1 MKKKVFALPIALLC
15 LFGLVACDDSTSSS
29 VSSSSASS
37 STTSSITSSSS
48 ESHVVADKNYT
59 SITINNKTELT
70 AEWHLRDS
78 SRELSLTVSPD
89 GNPTILINEGSL
101 VVTSSDTNVITVSGK
116 GIYAVGAGNATVT
129 VTIYNNDGTTVSD
142 SVALTVL
149 PYVIGGESLKTVREK
164 ITDGTYKE
172 NSVVEFSGYITATMA
187 ESDISDGVYVQDGD
201 YALMLYAGN
210 LDTAWADGELKI
222 GDLVHVK
229 GTLSPYN
236 GLNEVKPT
244 IVEKVTADVLEDSKL
259 PVPTTPTALEIND
272 DTDFSKE
279 GLAGQDG
286 RLFTIKNAKYKSGTV
301 NVGDHSNVIFT
312 VGDTDVTFR
321 VNYHLGKSDMHMMK
335 GIVDSLETGD
345 EVNLYGVIGWYN
357 GPQLSPQ
364 ILSNRTAYDCV
375 EPIEELVN
383 PTAMTISGPTKVI
396 AGNSITLDAQLTP
409 ANSNQAVTWTSSN
422 PDAATVDQYSG
433 VVSGVDVGTTTITAT
448 SLINSSVKATYNV
461 TVSLD
466 PTISRPVT
474 TAPEDGGTYLY
485 ALSQTKLE
493 KTLYLTGKESG
504 NYLASTDDKYA
515 AAKVTANQVEG
526 GWTLAFGEKQ
536 YLAMEQKVNGDKTY
550 TNAIIS
556 EEPFTLTYNADLN
569 TFTHT
574 FGDTE
579 YYIGTYN
586 DFDTFSCS
594 AVSYAA
600 TSFVSHLYTV
610 PERPELEGIKIV
622 STEEEYRAGKEYTL
636 TYEGAPHGALLPEDI
651 GEPTWTSSD
660 TSVATIADGKL
671 SCLKAGKTTI
681 TLKVGEYTDTLD
693 ITVSSSFE
701 GTPTTITFN
710 EEMLSSGF
718 STITSDKAEKTT
730 DSGIVF
736 TLEKASNTNGIAIS
750 KDDPN
755 SLQYTSE
762 LRVYK
767 GMTFTITAP
776 KDKQITA
783 MEVTSPSGN
792 KFNATNVGVTV
803 PETGAVVEE
812 DLLTLEN
819 ATSTITLEALNQF
832 RLNSVIVYL
841 K

>member
-37 STTSSITSSSS
+37 STSSTTSSSS

-116 GIYAVGAGNATVT
+116 GIYAVGAGSATVT
-129 VTIYNNDGTTVSD
+129 VTIYNNNGTTVSD

-172 NSVVEFSGYITATMA
+172 NSVVEFSGYVTATMA

-210 LDTAWADGELKI
+210 LDTAWADEELKI

-244 IVEKVTADVLEDSKL
+244 IVEKVTADVLEDSGL

-301 NVGDHSNVIFT
+301 NVGAHSNVIFT

-321 VNYHLGKSDMHMMK
+321 VNYHLGESDMHMMK

-364 ILSNRTAYDCV
+364 ILSNRAAYDCV

-396 AGNSITLDAQLTP
+396 AGNSITFRCSV
-409 ANSNQAVTWTSSN
+409 NS
-422 PDAATVDQYSG
+422 
-433 VVSGVDVGTTTITAT
+433 
-448 SLINSSVKATYNV
+448 
-461 TVSLD
+461 
-466 PTISRPVT
+466 
-474 TAPEDGGTYLY
+474 
-485 ALSQTKLE
+485 
-493 KTLYLTGKESG
+493 
-504 NYLASTDDKYA
+504 
-515 AAKVTANQVEG
+515 
-526 GWTLAFGEKQ
+526 
-536 YLAMEQKVNGDKTY
+536 
-550 TNAIIS
+550 
-556 EEPFTLTYNADLN
+556 
-569 TFTHT
+569 
-574 FGDTE
+574 
-579 YYIGTYN
+579 
-586 DFDTFSCS
+586 C
-594 AVSYAA
+594 
-600 TSFVSHLYTV
+600 
-610 PERPELEGIKIV
+610 
-622 STEEEYRAGKEYTL
+622 
-636 TYEGAPHGALLPEDI
+636 
-651 GEPTWTSSD
+651 
-660 TSVATIADGKL
+660 
-671 SCLKAGKTTI
+671 
-681 TLKVGEYTDTLD
+681 
-693 ITVSSSFE
+693 
-701 GTPTTITFN
+701 
-710 EEMLSSGF
+710 
-718 STITSDKAEKTT
+718 
-730 DSGIVF
+730 
-736 TLEKASNTNGIAIS
+736 
-750 KDDPN
+750 
-755 SLQYTSE
+755 
-762 LRVYK
+762 
-767 GMTFTITAP
+767 
-776 KDKQITA
+776 
-783 MEVTSPSGN
+783 
-792 KFNATNVGVTV
+792 
-803 PETGAVVEE
+803 
-812 DLLTLEN
+812 
-819 ATSTITLEALNQF
+819 QF
-832 RLNSVIVYL
+832 
-841 K
+841 